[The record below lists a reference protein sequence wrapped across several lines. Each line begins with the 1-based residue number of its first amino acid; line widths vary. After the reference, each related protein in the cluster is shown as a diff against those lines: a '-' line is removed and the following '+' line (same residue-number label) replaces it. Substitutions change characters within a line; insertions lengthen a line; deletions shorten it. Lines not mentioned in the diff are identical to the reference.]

1 MSRYGLSLIRVTSSL
16 DGCVVAVFFLCC
28 WCSLVGEVVRRSQ
41 LWCTRRKESFWPLI
55 RNSFPNLHSTL
66 ILQHGVRTQKTPLI
80 SQEPT
85 AASKQPRPLRPLPSS
100 SQALNFGNGHGHKM
114 EEIGLKSTHK
124 IRAILVT
131 LFFTSQPPKKPKWK
145 IRFLLLS
152 LLLNVQM
159 SFKTVYFRVNLWSI
173 PAVLWIGNYLSLLL
187 ATTQYSPLF
196 MKMTINVGKSTL
208 VILA

>member
-85 AASKQPRPLRPLPSS
+85 AASKQPRPLRPLLPLPLPSS

-124 IRAILVT
+124 IRAVLVT
-131 LFFTSQPPKKPKWK
+131 LFYLQTSQKN
-145 IRFLLLS
+145 R
-152 LLLNVQM
+152 NE
-159 SFKTVYFRVNLWSI
+159 NL
-173 PAVLWIGNYLSLLL
+173 
-187 ATTQYSPLF
+187 F
-196 MKMTINVGKSTL
+196 F
-208 VILA
+208 

>member
-85 AASKQPRPLRPLPSS
+85 AASKQPRPLRPLLPLPLPSS

-124 IRAILVT
+124 IRAVLVT
-131 LFFTSQPPKKPKWK
+131 LFYLQTSQKNWNDFFVKSVLAEKFDFFFILCSSTFK
-145 IRFLLLS
+145 YLLRLCILESIYGQFQQYFELEIIS
-152 LLLNVQM
+152 L
-159 SFKTVYFRVNLWSI
+159 FF
-173 PAVLWIGNYLSLLL
+173 
-187 ATTQYSPLF
+187 
-196 MKMTINVGKSTL
+196 
-208 VILA
+208 